1 MKKCQKSVPSQPASW
16 PVGEN
21 GIWSGVILKEFG
33 KNLFT
38 DTIEHEAKRS
48 NQRKKNQV
56 LSRKKTVG
64 WKKKIHSFSCIS

>member
-1 MKKCQKSVPSQPASW
+1 MKKCQKSVSSQPASW

-38 DTIEHEAKRS
+38 DTIEHEAK
-48 NQRKKNQV
+48 NPIKGKKSSSLKEEDSGVEKEN
-56 LSRKKTVG
+56 TF
-64 WKKKIHSFSCIS
+64 I